1 MTKDDEI
8 IRSPDGAIEWRIGE
22 LVGVDDN
29 YYGYKEA
36 RIVGVA
42 YDGSWDPDARDVDS
56 IWLKLDDGF
65 FVRPRILVKL
75 AKPPAAP

>member
-1 MTKDDEI
+1 MSETDT
-8 IRSPDGAIEWRIGE
+8 IRSPDGSQEWRIGE

-42 YDGSWDPDARDVDS
+42 HEGSWDQDARDVDS
-56 IWLKLDDGF
+56 VWLKMDDGSL
-65 FVRPRILVKL
+65 VRPRILRKL
-75 AKPPAAP
+75 A